1 MPFPLLLASQ
11 VLQLLILAHGSDGL
25 YKIIHGSSKLHTL
38 GGGNPLHTGALPLNA
53 QKFQHREQ
61 KRHSSAG
68 IVISGGVVAVAG
80 VAAAENHTV
89 RASLKGPQNE
99 HRVKAAGA
107 GNPNDFYVRGILQ
120 PIGAGQVG
128 TGIAAPV
135 ATERNDGG
143 RPFLIYLHIASTSA
157 IICLLENP

>member
-1 MPFPLLLASQ
+1 M
-11 VLQLLILAHGSDGL
+11 
-25 YKIIHGSSKLHTL
+25 
-38 GGGNPLHTGALPLNA
+38 
-53 QKFQHREQ
+53 
-61 KRHSSAG
+61 
-68 IVISGGVVAVAG
+68 AVAG
-80 VAAAENHTV
+80 MTAAENHTV

-99 HRVKAAGA
+99 HRVEAAGA

-135 ATERNDGG
+135 AAERNDGG

-157 IICLLENP
+157 IICLLENPFKSIAPLLQATVQAPHPWQTAGLT